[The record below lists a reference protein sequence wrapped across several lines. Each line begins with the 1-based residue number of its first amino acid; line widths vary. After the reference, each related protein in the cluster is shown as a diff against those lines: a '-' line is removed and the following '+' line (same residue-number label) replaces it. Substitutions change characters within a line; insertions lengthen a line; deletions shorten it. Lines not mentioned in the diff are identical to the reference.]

1 MEWMLAVSFGEIFLK
16 GKNRHIFYRTA
27 IDNIKRN
34 LRDIPYEEMYSESS
48 KLYIKA
54 DKKDFERI
62 KDNILKVF
70 GIVYVSYVIKT
81 EKNID
86 DIYKACKT
94 DLEEYFS
101 DKAYTFKVDT
111 KRTDKSFKYNSPELS
126 AKIGGFIL
134 RDFPNLKVDV
144 HNPDFKVF
152 IDVKDNVYVYSKRY
166 EGLGGLPIG
175 SSGKGLLLL
184 SGGIDSPVAGFMVA
198 KRGMKIDCIHFH
210 SYPFTSKRAFQKAMD
225 LAEIMSAYTGKMKI
239 YSVNLSNIYKAINQN
254 CERRETTILSRRFMM
269 RIANKI
275 SESNEYYAL
284 ITGESLGQVA
294 SQTIESVAVIN
305 DSSERPILRPLI
317 AMDKKDIIEIS
328 KKIGSYD
335 KSIEPYDDCCSIFA
349 PDNPVTKPK
358 LKFIKMSEEKLDI
371 DTLEDEAIKNMEII
385 EIAWQSEYIAVIYMS
400 RPLS

>member
-16 GKNRHIFYRTA
+16 GKNRHVFYKTA

-34 LRDIPYEEMYSESS
+34 LRDIPYEKMYSESS

-54 DKKDFERI
+54 DKKDFEKI

-70 GIVYVSYVIKT
+70 GISYVAYVIKT
-81 EKNID
+81 NKNIE
-86 DIYKACKT
+86 DIYKACRI

-101 DKAYTFKVDT
+101 DKPYTFKVET
-111 KRTDKSFKYNSPELS
+111 KRTDKSFKYKSPELS
-126 AKIGGFIL
+126 SKLGGFIL

-144 HNPDFKVF
+144 HNPDFRVF
-152 IDVKDNVYVYSKRY
+152 VDVKDNVYVYSKRF

-184 SGGIDSPVAGFMVA
+184 SGGIDSPVAGFMVG

-210 SYPFTSKRAFQKAMD
+210 SYPFTSKRALQKALD
-225 LAEIMSAYTGKMKI
+225 LAEIMSAYTGRMKV
-239 YSVNLSNIYKAINQN
+239 YSVNLANIYKAINQN
-254 CERRETTILSRRFMM
+254 CDRRETTILSRRFMM

-275 SESNEYYAL
+275 SEENSYQAL

-294 SQTIESVAVIN
+294 SQTIESVSVIN

-328 KKIGSYD
+328 KKIGSYE

-349 PDNPVTKPK
+349 PDSPVTKPK
-358 LKFIKMSEEKLDI
+358 LKYIKKSEENLDI
-371 DTLEDEAIKNMEII
+371 EALENEAISKMEII
-385 EIAWQSEYIAVIYMS
+385 EIA
-400 RPLS
+400 

>member
-16 GKNRHIFYRTA
+16 GKNRHVFYRTA

-34 LRDIPYEEMYSESS
+34 LRDLPYEKMYSESS

-54 DKKDFERI
+54 DKKDFEKI

-70 GIVYVSYVIKT
+70 GISYVAYVIKT
-81 EKNID
+81 NKNIE
-86 DIYKACKT
+86 DIYKACRI

-101 DKAYTFKVDT
+101 DKPYTFKVET
-111 KRTDKSFKYNSPELS
+111 KRTDKSFKYKSPELS
-126 AKIGGFIL
+126 SKLGGFIL

-144 HNPDFKVF
+144 HNPDFRVF
-152 IDVKDNVYVYSKRY
+152 VDVKDNVYVYSKRF

-184 SGGIDSPVAGFMVA
+184 SGGIDSPVAGFMVG

-210 SYPFTSKRAFQKAMD
+210 SYPFTSKRALQKALD
-225 LAEIMSAYTGKMKI
+225 LAEIMSVYTGRMKI
-239 YSVNLSNIYKAINQN
+239 YSVNLANIYKAINQN
-254 CERRETTILSRRFMM
+254 CDRRETTILSRRFMM

-275 SESNEYYAL
+275 SEENSYQAL

-294 SQTIESVAVIN
+294 SQTIESVSVIN

-328 KKIGSYD
+328 KKIGSYE

-349 PDNPVTKPK
+349 PDSPVTKPK
-358 LKFIKMSEEKLDI
+358 LKYIKKSEENLDI
-371 DTLEDEAIKNMEII
+371 EALENEAIRKMEII
-385 EIAWQSEYIAVIYMS
+385 EIA
-400 RPLS
+400 